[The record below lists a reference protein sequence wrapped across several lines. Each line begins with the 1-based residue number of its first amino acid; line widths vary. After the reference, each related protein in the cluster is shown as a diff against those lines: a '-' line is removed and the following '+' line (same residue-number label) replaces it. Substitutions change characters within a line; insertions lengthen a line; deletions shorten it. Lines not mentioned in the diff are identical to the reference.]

1 MPVVLCV
8 SSIFRGAYAWDDEMT
23 FETPPAHGSGPVDSR
38 STSLPRPRGRADGLD
53 REWAGDIFK
62 SDDELEAFLS
72 DLRSNRGASNAE
84 ADPVDRFDE
93 EAL

>member
-1 MPVVLCV
+1 MV
-8 SSIFRGAYAWDDEMT
+8 STE
-23 FETPPAHGSGPVDSR
+23 
-38 STSLPRPRGRADGLD
+38 
-53 REWAGDIFK
+53 EWVGDIFK